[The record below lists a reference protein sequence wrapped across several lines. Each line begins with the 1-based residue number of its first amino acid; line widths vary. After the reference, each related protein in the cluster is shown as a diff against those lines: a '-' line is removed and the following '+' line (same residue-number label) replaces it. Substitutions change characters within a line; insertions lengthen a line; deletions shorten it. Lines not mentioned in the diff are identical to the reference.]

1 LLAAVAAAK
10 DLPQLNLANA
20 LELTLLYAR
29 KDPRGFQRVAARWL
43 QRYLE
48 EHPDVTIEEAG
59 LAASCLLAL
68 SGASYQQAV
77 ETLRAMA
84 ERASRR
90 RRARGV
96 AGGP

>member
-29 KDPRGFQRVAARWL
+29 KDPRGFERVAARWL
-43 QRYLE
+43 QRYLD

-68 SGASYQQAV
+68 PGASYQQAV

-90 RRARGV
+90 RRTRGV
-96 AGGP
+96 ADGA